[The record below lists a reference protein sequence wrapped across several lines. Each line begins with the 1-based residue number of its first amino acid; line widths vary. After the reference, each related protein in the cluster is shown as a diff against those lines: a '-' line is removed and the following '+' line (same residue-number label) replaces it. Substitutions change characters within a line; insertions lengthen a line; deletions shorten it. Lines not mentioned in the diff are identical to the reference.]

1 MTTLDVHFDAGQAI
15 PEKKVVTRCPF
26 CEDSLFIS
34 RLSCGSCDT
43 EINTKM
49 AIPAYFR
56 LPRELQDFVMVFLKS
71 RGNIREVEK
80 ELGISYPTVCKR
92 LDLVNELIGNRNPHI
107 NRNEILNQLER
118 GDITAKEAT
127 RLLKEQT

>member
-1 MTTLDVHFDAGQAI
+1 
-15 PEKKVVTRCPF
+15 
-26 CEDSLFIS
+26 
-34 RLSCGSCDT
+34 
-43 EINTKM
+43 
-49 AIPAYFR
+49 
-56 LPRELQDFVMVFLKS
+56 MVFLKS

-127 RLLKEQT
+127 QLLKEQT

>member
-1 MTTLDVHFDAGQAI
+1 MEKSVSG
-15 PEKKVVTRCPF
+15 KKVVTRCPF

-34 RLSCGSCDT
+34 QLSCESCDT

-49 AIPAYFR
+49 GIPAFFR
-56 LPRELQDFVMVFLKS
+56 LPRDLQEFVMVFLKR

-92 LDLVNELIGNRNPHI
+92 LDLVNELIGNRNTLADRH
-107 NRNEILNQLER
+107 EILNKLER

-127 RLLKEQT
+127 QLLKEQI